1 MLGLHSIQGSWAG
14 LLIGVGTR
22 ILDIYCW
29 PAPTATWGLQELK
42 QVPNTMYEIHK
53 FKGLYTLRMWT
64 DNINI
69 KHTITNS
76 YFIYCESLS

>member
-14 LLIGVGTR
+14 LQIGVGTR

-29 PAPTATWGLQELK
+29 PASSATWGLQELN

-53 FKGLYTLRMWT
+53 FKGLL
-64 DNINI
+64 
-69 KHTITNS
+69 
-76 YFIYCESLS
+76 YFKNVDQ